1 MKSRKRVVLPSRLD
15 ATRKGITLRRD
26 MFWMDG
32 CLLKLLDIFV
42 ECKEKEQDLDPFEKK
57 LKRELIFD
65 AIIILYHS
73 VVK

>member
-1 MKSRKRVVLPSRLD
+1 MKSRKRVVLPSRPD

-42 ECKEKEQDLDPFEKK
+42 ECIFVDTLVRSCFKK
-57 LKRELIFD
+57 KR
-65 AIIILYHS
+65 
-73 VVK
+73 